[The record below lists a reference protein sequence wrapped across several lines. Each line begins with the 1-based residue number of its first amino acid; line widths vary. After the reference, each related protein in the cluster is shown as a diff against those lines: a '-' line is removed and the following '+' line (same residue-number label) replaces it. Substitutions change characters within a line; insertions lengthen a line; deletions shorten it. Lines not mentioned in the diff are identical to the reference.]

1 MPSIPWY
8 RSLARPLLFRL
19 PPEPA
24 QHVADRALAVKP
36 LWRLAERLSAT
47 PDSPVNVGG
56 LALRNPVGLAA
67 GLDKRCAY
75 LDSLGG
81 LGFGY
86 VVGGTVTY
94 SARPGNPKPR
104 VLRLTRSSSLINA
117 LGFPSEGLRPAVRM
131 LRRLSHRPARVM
143 VSIAALEEEETL
155 TCLRELE
162 PHVDAL
168 ELNISSPNTAGLR
181 RFQEPDAL
189 RGLLDLLNSK
199 RRKPLFVKIPP
210 YNDEAGREMVLRLVG
225 VCRSAGAT
233 GLTAINTVP
242 VEDSRLAMGRG
253 GLSGAAVLDDM
264 LRVVPEVRA
273 EAGPEMVVNACGGI
287 ATPDDAA
294 RALAA
299 GADTVQLYTAL
310 VFRGPGVVREIVSG
324 LAERSR

>member
-36 LWRLAERLSAT
+36 LWRLAEKLSAT

-75 LDSLGG
+75 LDSLGD

-117 LGFPSEGLRPAVRM
+117 LGFPSEGLGPAVRM

-155 TCLRELE
+155 TCQRELE

-253 GLSGAAVLDDM
+253 GLSGAAILDDM